1 MAWKM
6 LRVAIEIIKSEA
18 DIIQVPFA
26 ALCAVLR
33 GAIAVL
39 ETRRHDEDIISEED
53 LEGFRKIMT
62 WFARRWSIGKEY
74 LRQLEQL
81 AR

>member
-6 LRVAIEIIKSEA
+6 LRVAIEIIKVETE
-18 DIIQVPFA
+18 IIQVPFA

-39 ETRRHDEDIISEED
+39 ETRKDDEDIVSEED
-53 LEGFRKIMT
+53 LEGFWKIMM
-62 WFARRWSIGKEY
+62 WFAKRWSIGEEY
-74 LRQLEQL
+74 RRIVEQL
-81 AR
+81 AQ